1 MIKYRKNTPLSCST
15 PLGME
20 YLNEIFTELN
30 CTTNELFALIR
41 CGHCQRLKPT
51 WEELAT
57 KLAAKEGEQVA
68 IAQVDCTVDTEL
80 CSKQDVT
87 GYPT

>member
-1 MIKYRKNTPLSCST
+1 MST
-15 PLGME
+15 E
-20 YLNEIFTELN
+20 SNCKTTKIF
-30 CTTNELFALIR
+30 FHFR

-57 KLAAKEGEQVA
+57 KLAVKEGEQVA
-68 IAQVDCTVDTEL
+68 IAQVDCTIDTEL